1 MDKNRGSLYG
11 ETPPEVALGC
21 DYLRG
26 RLPMTESSPS
36 EWYASWFDSPHYH
49 RLYGHRSTDE
59 ARRFIDGL
67 QAHFQ
72 WPASRWLD
80 LACGKGRHAAAAA
93 RLGHRVTGMDLSP
106 LSITAA
112 QELYKGQDG
121 LDFTTGDMRHFE
133 HADRF
138 DGVLNLFTSFGY
150 FDRSED
156 HLAVLRQVRRHLVPG
171 GFLIL
176 DFLDVDFALS
186 RLVAEESVERDGTTY
201 HLTRRFGPLPGGT
214 PGFSKDIAFEEE
226 GKRHHFTERV
236 AGLRQ
241 SELVDMLSGCGFETR
256 HTFGDYSLNDWVAGE
271 SPRVILYA
279 VRS

>member
-106 LSITAA
+106 QSITAA

-156 HLAVLRQVRRHLVPG
+156 HLAVLQQVHRHLVPG

-186 RLVAEESVERDGTTY
+186 RWLRKNRWNGTDDH
-201 HLTRRFGPLPGGT
+201 HLTRGFGPLPGGT
-214 PGFSKDIAFEEE
+214 PGNKDIAFEE
-226 GKRHHFTERV
+226 GKRHYHRTRRRP
-236 AGLRQ
+236 API
-241 SELVDMLSGCGFETR
+241 ELVDMLSGCGFETR